1 MFNFGAHGVNQMDFR
16 ALLKRNLLSSLLCL
30 IMISKNVSHRSG
42 SFVLVAPF
50 SAGQAGQ
57 SRAASRPTF
66 PDGNVLPGTYEE
78 VNFVT

>member
-1 MFNFGAHGVNQMDFR
+1 MDFR

-66 PDGNVLPGTYEE
+66 PDGNVLPGTYQE